1 MIMYEEDGEELEC
14 VKSNTL
20 EEARKTHNRI
30 MHKYNDLIYDGSI
43 EKCLGFA
50 NIGQFVKTVKA
61 C

>member
-1 MIMYEEDGEELEC
+1 MVLFEEDGEELEC
-14 VKSNTL
+14 VRSDTL
-20 EEARKTHNRI
+20 EEARKTHIRI

-43 EKCLGFA
+43 AKCLGFA